1 MKRKTLKQTMQTP
14 PLNEFWVVT
23 GTSVYRVHTNEQ
35 MMAFATKTK
44 VHTGQSAIQAESQLP
59 GGNMI
64 AIGKE
69 GLLAY
74 TPEGSGLVSPMST
87 TQKDPEMVNTRY
99 HGGSTSPIVA
109 LFLDEKSADECTKS
123 TELKTS
129 DPRWK
134 EQTRNVL
141 EAIGEN
147 HPTFFV
153 CPKGS
158 KMLGS
163 LMD

>member
-1 MKRKTLKQTMQTP
+1 MQTS

-23 GTSVYRVHTNEQ
+23 GTSLYRVTNEQ
-35 MMAFATKTK
+35 TMAVATKTK
-44 VHTGQSAIQAESQLP
+44 VHTGKSAIEAKSQLP
-59 GGNMI
+59 GGSMI
-64 AIGKE
+64 AIGSE

-74 TPEGSGLVSPMST
+74 TPEGSGIVSPVST
-87 TQKDPEMVNTRY
+87 TQRDPEMVNTRH

-109 LFLDEKSADECTKS
+109 LFLDEKSADECIQS

-134 EQTRNVL
+134 EQTRTVL